1 LGYGVHHGE
10 QCVGGD
16 AELAALAL
24 DWQVKLLE
32 VSKKR
37 LIHLRRVYD
46 PGSRGQSLGF
56 RV

>member
-1 LGYGVHHGE
+1 
-10 QCVGGD
+10 
-16 AELAALAL
+16 
-24 DWQVKLLE
+24 